1 MLSIAIPVL
10 SERELLETAVPKVI
24 TAAEKLMM
32 PFEIVIVSDGD
43 GCKASAQMFSMADER
58 IVHCHSSV
66 RRGKGGAILDALSVA
81 KGEYFC
87 FFDVDLS
94 TDLKHLRGMT
104 NALKSGYDIVIGSQ
118 TKALSAVPRNFARA
132 AASRVYTSY
141 IRHKLNLKHSDF
153 QCGFKGFRTSVLK
166 SIAAETVERGSA
178 WDTEVLTIA
187 QKYKYQILELPVIR
201 KQGTQSN
208 VKPFDIIR
216 MMQAVN
222 RIQKRLFKEGEK
234 SITEEQSL
242 KGECNDS

>member
-32 PFEIVIVSDGD
+32 PFEIIIASDG
-43 GCKASAQMFSMADER
+43 GVCKASAQMFSMADDR

-81 KGEYFC
+81 KGEFFC

-94 TDLKHLRGMT
+94 TDLKHLSEMT
-104 NALKSGYDIVIGSQ
+104 YALKSGYDIVIGSR
-118 TKALSAVPRNFARA
+118 TKAMSAVQRSFGRA
-132 AASRVYTSY
+132 AASRVYISY
-141 IRHKLNLKHSDF
+141 VRHKLNLKYSDF

-166 SIAAETVERGSA
+166 SIAAETVERGWA

-187 QKYKYQILELPVIR
+187 QMYKYHILELPVIW
-201 KQGTQSN
+201 KQGPQSN
-208 VKPFDIIR
+208 VKPFDIFR
-216 MMQAVN
+216 MAQAVN
-222 RIQKRLFKEGEK
+222 RIQKRLKNSGK
-234 SITEEQSL
+234 I
-242 KGECNDS
+242 